1 MGEREN
7 DSQLVEARAIW
18 DINGAK
24 WSTSPVV
31 INVFWNQQQ
40 FIDTK
45 TNKKKNWN
53 NFLLWRGVTL
63 WMKSYFYSM
72 SVRWWYYYYYL
83 IKWNNKSRGFSLV
96 TKKKYLNACKV
107 GLLVLSERERERE
120 REGDE
125 LIYIIARVWGSER
138 DNNKYMME
146 RSDFWLCAEEK
157 LSETRPR
164 KIRGGAG
171 GKLKGCWFRVIY
183 EFFFFFKEGQLN
195 WGLAFH
201 TLVLHAAL
209 PVPKFKSLTLVP
221 TFSDSYPPISLIQLS

>member
-45 TNKKKNWN
+45 TNKQKKTEIISYSGEA
-53 NFLLWRGVTL
+53 LLFEWRATSSPCRCGGDIITTIWLNETINQEVLIWLQRRST
-63 WMKSYFYSM
+63 WMHA
-72 SVRWWYYYYYL
+72 RWGCWF
-83 IKWNNKSRGFSLV
+83 W
-96 TKKKYLNACKV
+96 A
-107 GLLVLSERERERE
+107 RERE

-164 KIRGGAG
+164 KIRARARAG
-171 GKLKGCWFRVIY
+171 GKKLKDLFDRVRL
-183 EFFFFFKEGQLN
+183 GD
-195 WGLAFH
+195 WW
-201 TLVLHAAL
+201 
-209 PVPKFKSLTLVP
+209 SLTEMPLEGS
-221 TFSDSYPPISLIQLS
+221 FLF